1 MQKKKFIITL
11 LFAVLSIFMIT
22 ACNDSSNESNNS
34 GNNGGGGTYIPQ
46 TGYIDFYPIQEKKWS
61 VGPFTFNIK
70 TNNKLYVDGEEITQF
85 TSPFDTFLGQKYDE
99 RQENS
104 YYSLFAL
111 TEDGLYSWGNNE
123 YAQLGVGD
131 TDNRSM
137 PEKILDEKV
146 KEILQ
151 VNTGSLIESFMETRD
166 YTEPTFFALTE
177 TGNLY
182 VWGYKYSRIFPA
194 DTTMYI
200 TSPKKI
206 NIDNKKIKEIQIKTI
221 SEVYTSS
228 NLTDTINYHF
238 ILYMITEDNKLYSW
252 GYNDN
257 GELGI
262 GNNNYQTSPVQIPLN
277 GNVKELIIDN
287 TTSRH
292 LNAYIITE
300 DNKLY
305 GWGYNNN
312 GELGIGN
319 NNNQTIPVEISLNG
333 NINELIIDNSLRYAL
348 MTDNSV
354 HKWGGSIGNTP
365 VAGIK
370 LPNNIKQ
377 KETDYFILEDN
388 TLWDY
393 INEHSIGTIKEI
405 NEEYILMESG
415 ELYKLNLEKIEFPEN
430 TSGVKSLQI
439 YNYDYNYEPEPDPY
453 YNSYYAVMNDGSLYA
468 WGYNYNGLLGVGD
481 DYRIY
486 TPAKVD
492 GITGNIKELIFNK
505 YRVYALTEDGAL
517 YAWGSNRYGQLGI
530 GSENEN
536 ETLKTPNKVNLPGN
550 IKELIT
556 ASSVYDNLPVYAL
569 MEDGSLYAW
578 GYNSHGELGVG
589 DENNKNTPAKVNG
602 ITGNITKLYINSS
615 DSTYGAVYIFT
626 EDGAVYASGHLAGT
640 GSVSTNIPTKLN
652 LPSQPK
658 KMFFRGSNETF
669 AVMEDDSIYV
679 WGSGYQFGLGGSQ
692 SILTPAKHII
702 SGNIKEFIDYL
713 GDTSSTIYVIM
724 EDDTI
729 YGWGDNEDGQ
739 LGLGDNIK
747 SSWYPVLIKITNN
760 TY

>member
-22 ACNDSSNESNNS
+22 ACSDSGNESNNS
-34 GNNGGGGTYIPQ
+34 GNNGAGGTYIPQ

-61 VGPFTFNIK
+61 VGPFNFTIK

-85 TSPFDTFLGQKYDE
+85 TGHFDTYLAEIYDE
-99 RQENS
+99 QYENS

-131 TDNRSM
+131 TDNRSI

-146 KEILQ
+146 KEIIQ
-151 VNTGSLIESFMETRD
+151 VNTGTLIEYGLNTKN
-166 YTEPTFFALTE
+166 YTKPTFFALTE

-200 TSPKKI
+200 TSPEKI
-206 NIDNKKIKEIQIKTI
+206 NIDNKKIKEIQIKNIEDTQSGGYKI
-221 SEVYTSS
+221 DNHLIVY
-228 NLTDTINYHF
+228 
-238 ILYMITEDNKLYSW
+238 MVTEDNKLYSW

-262 GNNNYQTSPVQIPLN
+262 GNNNNQTSPVQIPLN

-287 TTSRH
+287 TAYSH

-333 NINELIIDNSLRYAL
+333 NINELIIDRSLRYAL
-348 MTDNSV
+348 MVDNSV

-365 VAGIK
+365 VAGTK

-377 KETDYFILEDN
+377 KEKDYFILEDN

-393 INEHSIGTIKEI
+393 RNERSIGTIKEI
-405 NEEYILMESG
+405 NEEYILMENG
-415 ELYKLNLEKIEFPEN
+415 ELYKLNLDKIEFPEN

-578 GYNSHGELGVG
+578 GYNPHGELGVG
-589 DENNKNTPAKVNG
+589 DEVNRNTPAKVDG
-602 ITGNITKLYINSS
+602 ITGNIIKLYINSS

-640 GSVSTNIPTKLN
+640 GSVNTNIPTKLN

-658 KMFFRGSNETF
+658 KMFFRGCDETF

-729 YGWGDNEDGQ
+729 YGWGDNKDGQ

-747 SSWYPVLIKITNN
+747 SSLYPVLIKITNN

>member
-22 ACNDSSNESNNS
+22 ACSDSSNESNSGGNS
-34 GNNGGGGTYIPQ
+34 GGNNGGGGTYIPQ
-46 TGYIDFYPIQEKKWS
+46 TGYIDFYPIKEKKWS
-61 VGPFTFNIK
+61 VGPSTFTIK

-85 TSPFDTFLGQKYDE
+85 TSPFDIFLGQKYDKW
-99 RQENS
+99 QENI

-146 KEILQ
+146 KEIIQ
-151 VNTGSLIESFMETRD
+151 VNTGTLIKQDLDTKN

-206 NIDNKKIKEIQIKTI
+206 NIDNKKIKEIQIKNI
-221 SEVYTSS
+221 ENAQSGGYKIDNHLIVY
-228 NLTDTINYHF
+228 
-238 ILYMITEDNKLYSW
+238 MVTEDNKLYSW

-277 GNVKELIIDN
+277 SNVKELIIDN
-287 TTSRH
+287 TNYYH

-333 NINELIIDNSLRYAL
+333 NINELLIDSSLRYAL
-348 MTDNSV
+348 MADNSIY
-354 HKWGGSIGNTP
+354 KWGGSIGNTP

-377 KETDYFILEDN
+377 KERDYFILEDN

-393 INEHSIGTIKEI
+393 RNECSIGTIKEI
-405 NEEYILMESG
+405 NEKYILMENG
-415 ELYKLNLEKIEFPEN
+415 ELYQLNLKKIEFPEN

-439 YNYDYNYEPEPDPY
+439 YNYNYDYNPDPN

-468 WGYNYNGLLGVGD
+468 WGYNNYGLLGVGD
-481 DYRIY
+481 GNDRY
-486 TPAKVD
+486 TPTKVNLPD
-492 GITGNIKELIFNK
+492 KIKELIMDGSSI
-505 YRVYALTEDGAL
+505 YAILD
-517 YAWGSNRYGQLGI
+517 
-530 GSENEN
+530 
-536 ETLKTPNKVNLPGN
+536 
-550 IKELIT
+550 
-556 ASSVYDNLPVYAL
+556 
-569 MEDGSLYAW
+569 DGSLYAW
-578 GYNSHGELGVG
+578 GSNNDGKLGVGDENDKNTPAKVNLPSKIKELITGDYSVYAILEDGSLYSWGSNSHGQLGVG
-589 DENNKNTPAKVNG
+589 DENNRNIPAQVDG
-602 ITGNITKLYINSS
+602 ITGDIIKLFINNS
-615 DSTYGAVYIFT
+615 DSSYGAVYIFM
-626 EDGAVYASGHLAGT
+626 EDGAIYASGYLTGT
-640 GSVSTNIPTKLN
+640 GGISTNIPTKLN

-658 KMFFRGSNETF
+658 KMFFRSYYETF

-692 SILTPAKHII
+692 TIRTPTKHII
-702 SGNIKEFIDYL
+702 SGNIKEFIDYS
-713 GDTSSTIYVIM
+713 GDIGVTTYVIM
-724 EDDTI
+724 EDGTI
-729 YGWGDNEDGQ
+729 YGWGDNKDGQ

-747 SSWYPVLIKITNN
+747 SSLYPVLIKITNN